1 MSSKDYQTG
10 AIYDN
15 EALARL
21 AFEAIVD
28 LPLSHPDITLLEP
41 DHQDADS
48 RSVQAARHYLGRV
61 IRDALPA
68 AGKGA
73 GAGAGIGGIGAVLLA
88 AHSPALFVSAPI
100 LFGLTIATWGA
111 WIGGAIGAGIALELR
126 ADTLASVLD
135 AASRSGHWCLLIHT
149 RNSQDHDRVLKL
161 LSRQP
166 DVRVAEGRKTGRLS

>member
-1 MSSKDYQTG
+1 MSSRDFQTG

-15 EALARL
+15 EGLARL

-28 LPLSHPDITLLEP
+28 LPRPHPDITLLEP
-41 DHQDADS
+41 DHQHADS
-48 RSVQAARHYLGRV
+48 RSVPAARHYLGRV

-73 GAGAGIGGIGAVLLA
+73 GAGAC
-88 AHSPALFVSAPI
+88 
-100 LFGLTIATWGA
+100 
-111 WIGGAIGAGIALELR
+111 IGGAIGAGVALELR